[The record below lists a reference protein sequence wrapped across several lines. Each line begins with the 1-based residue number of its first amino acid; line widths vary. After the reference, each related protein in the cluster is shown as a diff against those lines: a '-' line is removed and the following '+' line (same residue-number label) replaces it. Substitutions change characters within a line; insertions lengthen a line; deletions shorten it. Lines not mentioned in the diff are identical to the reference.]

1 MKTRHKRPCF
11 GQIISL
17 FPLVHGDHN
26 FTITVALLE
35 VTLAN
40 LKLAQLCPQNAKAE
54 VTFDPVCHDVLQNSS
69 VYPGTIQ
76 MQGI

>member
-1 MKTRHKRPCF
+1 MKTRHKRPGF
-11 GQIISL
+11 GQTIFL

-26 FTITVALLE
+26 FTVSVVLVE

-40 LKLAQLCPQNAKAE
+40 LKLAQLCPQNAQTK

-76 MQGI
+76 AQGI